1 MTKTIEEKN
10 LRDELLTMAMEEGCN
25 YGRGCIFV
33 KFIIERGWINNS
45 FDYKLV
51 WAKRFASGEEWNK
64 CDYEGRRI
72 LQKVAPNEYPLDLD
86 FIN

>member
-1 MTKTIEEKN
+1 MTKTSKEKYA
-10 LRDELLTMAMEEGCN
+10 REELLTMAMEEGCN

-33 KFIIERGWINNS
+33 EFIIERGWMDNS
-45 FDYKLV
+45 YDYKLA
-51 WAKRFASGEEWNK
+51 WARRFVIKEEWNRS
-64 CDYEGRRI
+64 DYDGRRT